1 MSKSLT
7 QPWYMKKGY
16 TDSTLGKQLY
26 PLNGSLKIDP
36 LNYTNFYASDGQ
48 IQSMFLFAVAVA
60 GKPSR
65 ITAEKINGL
74 LDDIEVDQQD
84 DYAPDEIRRMGP
96 LEYLIYLEH
105 EPFIEMIKE
114 RKLGK
119 YNTWLKLWRWFNDRE
134 RERKIL
140 SHYDLSNIPKFLN
153 TASID
158 DLEKIPGVKYKT
170 SRFFVLHSRS
180 NAECV
185 PLDTHILRFLKDRGV
200 PCVPNVTPGSERIYL
215 GLEKI
220 AVQALKSL
228 GYSTLAK
235 ADLETWKSYSSGFR
249 QFFREG
255 DSTPEMV

>member
-1 MSKSLT
+1 MSKSLN

-16 TDSTLGKQLY
+16 TDESLSQ
-26 PLNGSLKIDP
+26 PLNQSIKIDP
-36 LNYTNFYASDGQ
+36 LNFTNFYASDDQ

-74 LDDIEVDQQD
+74 LEDIEIDQRD
-84 DYAPDEIRRMGP
+84 EYAPDEIRKMGP
-96 LEYLIYLEH
+96 LEYLMYLEH

-119 YNTWLKLWRWFNDRE
+119 YNTWLKLWRWFQDYLLR
-134 RERKIL
+134 L
-140 SHYDLSNIPKFLN
+140 SDIPKFLN
-153 TASID
+153 TATIEV
-158 DLEKIPGVKYKT
+158 LEHIPGVKYKT

-180 NAECV
+180 NANCV

-200 PCVPNVTPGSERIYL
+200 PCVPNVTPGSQRVYL

-220 AVQALKSL
+220 AVEALKSL

-235 ADLETWKSYSSGFR
+235 ADLETWKSYSNGFR
-249 QFFREG
+249 MFFREG

>member
-16 TDSTLGKQLY
+16 TDESLSE
-26 PLNGSLKIDP
+26 PLNQSIKIDP
-36 LNYTNFYASDGQ
+36 LNFTNFYADDHQ

-74 LDDIEVDQQD
+74 LEDIMELQQD
-84 DYAPDEIRRMGP
+84 EPDEIRKMGP
-96 LEYLIYLEH
+96 LEFLLYLY
-105 EPFIEMIKE
+105 PGGFIEMIKE

-119 YNTWLKLWRWFNDRE
+119 YNTWLKLWRWFNDLKLR
-134 RERKIL
+134 I
-140 SHYDLSNIPKFLN
+140 SSDASISDFLN
-153 TASID
+153 TASIQS
-158 DLEKIPGVKYKT
+158 LESIPGVKYKT

-185 PLDTHILRFLKDRGV
+185 PLDTHILRFLRDRGV
-200 PCVPNVTPGSERIYL
+200 PCVPNVTPGSQQIYL

-220 AVQALKSL
+220 AVEALKSL

>member
-1 MSKSLT
+1 MSKSI
-7 QPWYMKKGY
+7 
-16 TDSTLGKQLY
+16 
-26 PLNGSLKIDP
+26 KIDP
-36 LNYTNFYASDGQ
+36 LNFTNFYASDDQ

-74 LDDIEVDQQD
+74 LDDIEVDQRD
-84 DYAPDEIRRMGP
+84 EYAPDEIRRMGP

-119 YNTWLKLWRWFNDRE
+119 YNTWLKLWRWFNDLKLR
-134 RERKIL
+134 L
-140 SHYDLSNIPKFLN
+140 SSDASISDFLN
-153 TASID
+153 TASIKS
-158 DLEKIPGVKYKT
+158 LESIPGVKYKT

-185 PLDTHILRFLKDRGV
+185 PLDTHILRFLRDRGV
-200 PCVPNVTPGSERIYL
+200 PCVPNVTPGSQQIYL

-220 AVQALKSL
+220 AVEALKSL

>member
-1 MSKSLT
+1 MSKSI
-7 QPWYMKKGY
+7 
-16 TDSTLGKQLY
+16 
-26 PLNGSLKIDP
+26 KIDP
-36 LNYTNFYASDGQ
+36 LNFTNFYASDDQ

-74 LDDIEVDQQD
+74 LEDIEIDQRD
-84 DYAPDEIRRMGP
+84 EYAPDEIRKMGP
-96 LEYLIYLEH
+96 LEYLMYLEH

-119 YNTWLKLWRWFNDRE
+119 YNTWLKLWRWFQDYLLR
-134 RERKIL
+134 L
-140 SHYDLSNIPKFLN
+140 SDIPKFLN
-153 TASID
+153 TATIEV
-158 DLEKIPGVKYKT
+158 LEHIPGVKYKT

-180 NAECV
+180 NANCV

-200 PCVPNVTPGSERIYL
+200 PCVPNVTPGSQRVYL

-220 AVQALKSL
+220 AVEALKSL

-235 ADLETWKSYSSGFR
+235 ADLETWKSYSNGFR
-249 QFFREG
+249 MFFREG

>member
-16 TDSTLGKQLY
+16 TDKSLSE
-26 PLNGSLKIDP
+26 PLNQSIKIDP
-36 LNYTNFYASDGQ
+36 LNFTNFYASDDQ

-74 LDDIEVDQQD
+74 LDDIEVDQRD
-84 DYAPDEIRRMGP
+84 EYAPDEIKRNGP
-96 LEYLIYLEH
+96 LAYLMMLEH

-119 YNTWLKLWRWFNDRE
+119 YNTWLKLWRFFNDRPNWQGA
-134 RERKIL
+134 L
-140 SHYDLSNIPKFLN
+140 SKYNFSSIPEFLN
-153 TASID
+153 TASIE

-185 PLDTHILRFLKDRGV
+185 PLDTHILRFLRDRGV
-200 PCVPNVTPGSERIYL
+200 PCVPNVTPGSRQMYL

-220 AVQALKSL
+220 AVEALKSL

-235 ADLETWKSYSSGFR
+235 ADLETWKSYSNGFR

>member
-1 MSKSLT
+1 MSKSLH

-16 TDSTLGKQLY
+16 ADESLSQ
-26 PLNGSLKIDP
+26 PLNQSIKIDP
-36 LNYTNFYASDGQ
+36 LNFTNFYASDHQ

-74 LDDIEVDQQD
+74 LDDIEVDQRD
-84 DYAPDEIRRMGP
+84 EYAPDEIRRMGP

-119 YNTWLKLWRWFNDRE
+119 YNTWLKLWRWFNDLKLR
-134 RERKIL
+134 L
-140 SHYDLSNIPKFLN
+140 SSDASISDFLN
-153 TASID
+153 TASIQS
-158 DLEKIPGVKYKT
+158 LESIPGVKYKT

-185 PLDTHILRFLKDRGV
+185 PLDTHILRFLRDRGV
-200 PCVPNVTPGSERIYL
+200 PCVPNVTPGSQQIYL

-220 AVQALKSL
+220 AVEALKSL

>member
-1 MSKSLT
+1 MSKSI
-7 QPWYMKKGY
+7 
-16 TDSTLGKQLY
+16 
-26 PLNGSLKIDP
+26 KIDP
-36 LNYTNFYASDGQ
+36 LNFTNFYASDDQ

-74 LDDIEVDQQD
+74 LDDIEIDQRD
-84 DYAPDEIRRMGP
+84 EYAPDEIRRMGP

-119 YNTWLKLWRWFNDRE
+119 YNTWLKLWRWFNDLKLR
-134 RERKIL
+134 I
-140 SHYDLSNIPKFLN
+140 SSDASISDFLN
-153 TASID
+153 TASIQS
-158 DLEKIPGVKYKT
+158 LESIPGVKYKT

-180 NAECV
+180 NANCV
-185 PLDTHILRFLKDRGV
+185 PLDTHILRFLRDRGV
-200 PCVPNVTPGSERIYL
+200 PCVPNVTPGSQQIYL

-220 AVQALKSL
+220 AVEALKSL

>member
-1 MSKSLT
+1 MSKSLH

-16 TDSTLGKQLY
+16 TDESLSQ
-26 PLNGSLKIDP
+26 PLNQSIKIDP
-36 LNYTNFYASDGQ
+36 LNFTNFYASDDQ

-74 LDDIEVDQQD
+74 LEDIEVDQRD
-84 DYAPDEIRRMGP
+84 EYAPDEIRRMGP
-96 LEYLIYLEH
+96 LEYLMYLEH

-119 YNTWLKLWRWFNDRE
+119 YNTWLKLWRFFNDRPNWQGT
-134 RERKIL
+134 L
-140 SHYDLSNIPKFLN
+140 SKYNFSSIPEFLN
-153 TASID
+153 TASIE
-158 DLEKIPGVKYKT
+158 DLECIPGVKYKT

-180 NAECV
+180 NANCV

-200 PCVPNVTPGSERIYL
+200 PCVPNVTPGSKQMYL

-220 AVQALKSL
+220 AVEALKSL

-235 ADLETWKSYSSGFR
+235 ADLETWKSYSNGFR
-249 QFFREG
+249 MFFREG

>member
-16 TDSTLGKQLY
+16 TDESLSQ
-26 PLNGSLKIDP
+26 PLNQSIKIDP
-36 LNYTNFYASDGQ
+36 LNFTNFYASDDQ

-74 LDDIEVDQQD
+74 LDDIEVDQRD
-84 DYAPDEIRRMGP
+84 EYAPDELKRNGP
-96 LEYLIYLEH
+96 LAYLMILEH

-119 YNTWLKLWRWFNDRE
+119 YNTWSKLWRFFNDRPNWQGT
-134 RERKIL
+134 L
-140 SHYDLSNIPKFLN
+140 SKYNFSSIPEFLN
-153 TASID
+153 TASIE
-158 DLEKIPGVKYKT
+158 DLECIPGVKYKT

-180 NAECV
+180 NANCV

-200 PCVPNVTPGSERIYL
+200 PCVPNVTPGSQKVYL

-220 AVQALKSL
+220 AVEALKSL

-235 ADLETWKSYSSGFR
+235 ADLETWKSYSNGFR

>member
-16 TDSTLGKQLY
+16 TDESLSQ
-26 PLNGSLKIDP
+26 PLNQSIKIDP
-36 LNYTNFYASDGQ
+36 LNFTNFYADDHQ

-74 LDDIEVDQQD
+74 LDDILELQQNE
-84 DYAPDEIRRMGP
+84 PTEIRRMGP
-96 LEYLIYLEH
+96 LEFLMYLY
-105 EPFIEMIKE
+105 PNGFIDMIKE

-119 YNTWLKLWRWFNDRE
+119 YNTWLKLWRWFNDLVMPT
-134 RERKIL
+134 IP
-140 SHYDLSNIPKFLN
+140 DLLN
-153 TASID
+153 TASIET
-158 DLEKIPGVKYKT
+158 LEQIPGVKYKT

-180 NAECV
+180 NANCV

-200 PCVPNVTPGSERIYL
+200 PCVPNVTPGSQRIYL

-220 AVQALKSL
+220 AVEALKSL

-235 ADLETWKSYSSGFR
+235 ADLETWKSYSNGFR

>member
-7 QPWYMKKGY
+7 QPWYMKRGY
-16 TDSTLGKQLY
+16 TDESLSQ
-26 PLNGSLKIDP
+26 PLNQSIKIDP
-36 LNYTNFYASDGQ
+36 LNFTNFYADDHQ

-74 LDDIEVDQQD
+74 LDDILELQQNE
-84 DYAPDEIRRMGP
+84 PTEIRRMGP
-96 LEYLIYLEH
+96 LEFLMYLY
-105 EPFIEMIKE
+105 PNGFIDMIKE

-119 YNTWLKLWRWFNDRE
+119 YNTWLKLWRWFNDLVMPT
-134 RERKIL
+134 IP
-140 SHYDLSNIPKFLN
+140 DLLN
-153 TASID
+153 TASIET
-158 DLEKIPGVKYKT
+158 LEQIPGVKYKT

-180 NAECV
+180 NANCV

-200 PCVPNVTPGSERIYL
+200 PCVPNVTPGSQRIYL

-220 AVQALKSL
+220 AVEALKSL

-235 ADLETWKSYSSGFR
+235 ADLETWKSYSNGFR

>member
-1 MSKSLT
+1 MSKSI
-7 QPWYMKKGY
+7 
-16 TDSTLGKQLY
+16 
-26 PLNGSLKIDP
+26 KIDP
-36 LNYTNFYASDGQ
+36 LNFTNFYADDHQ

-74 LDDIEVDQQD
+74 LNDIEVDQMD
-84 DYAPDEIRRMGP
+84 EYAPDRIRRMGP

-105 EPFIEMIKE
+105 EPFIEMIKD

-119 YNTWLKLWRWFNDRE
+119 YNTWLKLWRFFNDQPR
-134 RERKIL
+134 
-140 SHYDLSNIPKFLN
+140 YYTIPEFLHS
-153 TASID
+153 ASIK
-158 DLEKIPGVKYKT
+158 DLEQIPGVKYKT

-180 NAECV
+180 NANCV
-185 PLDTHILRFLKDRGV
+185 PLDTHILRFLRDRGV
-200 PCVPNVTPGSERIYL
+200 PCVPNVTPGSRQMYL

-220 AVQALKSL
+220 AVEALKSL

>member
-65 ITAEKINGL
+65 ITAEKINSL

-96 LEYLIYLEH
+96 LEYLMYLEH

-119 YNTWLKLWRWFNDRE
+119 YNTWLKLWRWFNDC
-134 RERKIL
+134 KIRQKA
-140 SHYDLSNIPKFLN
+140 SNASSFSISDFLV
-153 TASID
+153 TASIQS
-158 DLEKIPGVKYKT
+158 LERIPGVKYKT

-180 NAECV
+180 NANCV
-185 PLDTHILRFLKDRGV
+185 PLDTHILRFLRDRGV
-200 PCVPNVTPGSERIYL
+200 PCVPNVTPGSRQMYL

-220 AVQALKSL
+220 AVEALKSL

-235 ADLETWKSYSSGFR
+235 ADLETWKSYSNGFR

>member
-16 TDSTLGKQLY
+16 TDESLSES
-26 PLNGSLKIDP
+26 LNQSIKIDP
-36 LNYTNFYASDGQ
+36 LNFTNFYADDHQ

-74 LDDIEVDQQD
+74 LDDIKEDQQGD
-84 DYAPDEIRRMGP
+84 QWTNYVRRMGP
-96 LEYLIYLEH
+96 LEYLIYLE
-105 EPFIEMIKE
+105 PGAFDDMIKS

-119 YNTWLKLWRWFNDRE
+119 YSTWLKLWRFFNDQPR
-134 RERKIL
+134 
-140 SHYDLSNIPKFLN
+140 YFTIPEFLHS
-153 TASID
+153 ASIE
-158 DLEKIPGVKYKT
+158 DLERIPGVKYKT

-180 NAECV
+180 NANCV
-185 PLDTHILRFLKDRGV
+185 PLDTHILRFLRDRGV
-200 PCVPNVTPGSERIYL
+200 PCVPNVTPGSKQMYL

-220 AVQALKSL
+220 AVEALKSL

-235 ADLETWKSYSSGFR
+235 ADLETWKSYSNGFR

>member
-7 QPWYMKKGY
+7 QPWYMKRGY
-16 TDSTLGKQLY
+16 TDESLSQ
-26 PLNGSLKIDP
+26 PLNQSIKIDP
-36 LNYTNFYASDGQ
+36 LNFTNFYADDHQ

-74 LDDIEVDQQD
+74 LDDILELQQNE
-84 DYAPDEIRRMGP
+84 PTEIRRMGP
-96 LEYLIYLEH
+96 LEFLMYLF
-105 EPFIEMIKE
+105 PNGFIDMIKE

-119 YNTWLKLWRWFNDRE
+119 YNTWLKLWRWFNDLVMPT
-134 RERKIL
+134 IP
-140 SHYDLSNIPKFLN
+140 DLLN
-153 TASID
+153 TASIET
-158 DLEKIPGVKYKT
+158 LEQIPGVKYKT

-180 NAECV
+180 NANCV

-200 PCVPNVTPGSERIYL
+200 PCVPNVTPGSQRIYL

-220 AVQALKSL
+220 AVEALKSL

-235 ADLETWKSYSSGFR
+235 ADLETWKSYSNGFR

>member
-36 LNYTNFYASDGQ
+36 LNFTNFYASDGQ

-96 LEYLIYLEH
+96 LEYLMYLEH

-119 YNTWLKLWRWFNDRE
+119 YNTWLKLWRWFNDLKPR
-134 RERKIL
+134 L
-140 SHYDLSNIPKFLN
+140 SSDASISKFLN
-153 TASID
+153 TASIQS
-158 DLEKIPGVKYKT
+158 LERIPGVKFKT
-170 SRFFVLHSRS
+170 SRFFILHSRS

-185 PLDTHILRFLKDRGV
+185 PLDTHILRFLRDRGV
-200 PCVPNVTPGSERIYL
+200 PCVPNVTPGSQRIYL

-220 AVQALKSL
+220 AVEALKSL

-235 ADLETWKSYSSGFR
+235 ADLETWKSYSNGFR

-255 DSTPEMV
+255 DSTPEIV

>member
-1 MSKSLT
+1 MSKSLH

-16 TDSTLGKQLY
+16 TDESLSQ
-26 PLNGSLKIDP
+26 PLNQSIKIDP
-36 LNYTNFYASDGQ
+36 LNFTNFYASDDQ

-74 LDDIEVDQQD
+74 LEDIEVDQRD
-84 DYAPDEIRRMGP
+84 EYAPDEIRRMGP
-96 LEYLIYLEH
+96 LEYLMYLEH

-119 YNTWLKLWRWFNDRE
+119 YNTWLKLWRFFNDRPNWQGT
-134 RERKIL
+134 L
-140 SHYDLSNIPKFLN
+140 SKYNFSSIPEFLN
-153 TASID
+153 TASIE
-158 DLEKIPGVKYKT
+158 DLECIPGVKYKT

-180 NAECV
+180 NANCV
-185 PLDTHILRFLKDRGV
+185 PLDTHILRFLRDRGV
-200 PCVPNVTPGSERIYL
+200 PCVPNVTPGSKQMYL

-220 AVQALKSL
+220 AVEALKSL

-235 ADLETWKSYSSGFR
+235 ADLETWKSYSNGFR
-249 QFFREG
+249 MFFREG

>member
-1 MSKSLT
+1 MSKSI
-7 QPWYMKKGY
+7 
-16 TDSTLGKQLY
+16 
-26 PLNGSLKIDP
+26 KIDP
-36 LNYTNFYASDGQ
+36 LNFTNFYASDDQ

-74 LDDIEVDQQD
+74 LDDIEVDQRD
-84 DYAPDEIRRMGP
+84 EYAPDEIRRMGP

-105 EPFIEMIKE
+105 EPFIEMIKD

-119 YNTWLKLWRWFNDRE
+119 YNTWLKLWRWFNDLKLR
-134 RERKIL
+134 L
-140 SHYDLSNIPKFLN
+140 SSDASISDFLN
-153 TASID
+153 TASIKS
-158 DLEKIPGVKYKT
+158 LESIPGVKYKT

-185 PLDTHILRFLKDRGV
+185 PLDTHILRFLRDRGV
-200 PCVPNVTPGSERIYL
+200 PCVPNVTPGSQQIYL

-220 AVQALKSL
+220 AVEALKSL